1 MFFNTSCSNF
11 VENIIFIDM
20 RNIYQKVSWRK
31 YLIPNQREWIT
42 EYMEHHGEDFY
53 TRAVDMI
60 NEAWKYN
67 RSSFIL
73 AKLIRTNIC
82 VYIDQSE
89 YELAM
94 KYCMNWFERNEH
106 YEYCAIVRDYLLER
120 KGRFKKRSFKEE
132 LASLIS

>member
-1 MFFNTSCSNF
+1 
-11 VENIIFIDM
+11 M

-67 RSSFIL
+67 RKSFIL
-73 AKLIRTNIC
+73 AKLLRTNIC
-82 VYIDQSE
+82 VYIDHSE

-94 KYCMNWFERNEH
+94 KYCMKWFERNEL
-106 YEYCAIVRDYLLER
+106 YEYCAIVRDYLSER
-120 KGRFKKRSFKEE
+120 KGRFEKRSFKEE

>member
-1 MFFNTSCSNF
+1 MFFNTSCSTF

-67 RSSFIL
+67 RKSFIL
-73 AKLIRTNIC
+73 AKLLRTNIC
-82 VYIDQSE
+82 VYIKQ
-89 YELAM
+89 
-94 KYCMNWFERNEH
+94 F
-106 YEYCAIVRDYLLER
+106 
-120 KGRFKKRSFKEE
+120 FFF
-132 LASLIS
+132 